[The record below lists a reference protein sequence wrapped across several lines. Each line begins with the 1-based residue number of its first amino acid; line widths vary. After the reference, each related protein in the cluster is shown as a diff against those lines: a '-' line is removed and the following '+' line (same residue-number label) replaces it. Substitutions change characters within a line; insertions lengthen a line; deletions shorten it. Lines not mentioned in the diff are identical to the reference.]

1 MEVKNFV
8 FLRIIIF
15 EIDFKLFVSIS
26 AHDQKANNKS
36 IANPQ
41 YQPWYA
47 CDMTSCPSNGSGRNP
62 VTAFC
67 ERNAD
72 GVGA

>member
-1 MEVKNFV
+1 MLNYLLR
-8 FLRIIIF
+8 FL
-15 EIDFKLFVSIS
+15 L
-26 AHDQKANNKS
+26 KANNKS
-36 IANPQ
+36 IANPP

-47 CDMTSCPSNGSGRNP
+47 CDMTSSPSNGSGRNP
-62 VTAFC
+62 VTVFR